1 MGSEEVVSLDLPAEA
16 FEVLR
21 GRRDLRTVCCG
32 APAVAKRSV
41 RGLPFFAHGKRGDC
55 PAGEETAFH
64 LHGKAL
70 IARAAREAGW
80 TAEVEAAGHTPAGE
94 RWRADVLCCRGIL
107 RVAFELQ
114 RSGITLASLHARQE
128 RYRASGVRA
137 MWFMRTHERALSRAQ
152 PWQQATPAF
161 FVTEQHQV
169 PALGLGLGAAVQA
182 ALGGQLAL
190 FPWGGRAVQ
199 VTVIAQVKRCLHY
212 RCRGFHGVL
221 AAVLVCPSGQPDLA
235 VVMPGTTAGLAA
247 WVDEVLPPGE
257 GGRYVPWPTTLARTY
272 PCPGCGRVGSMN
284 AFKPDPAKWRQLA
297 SRLPG
302 EPEAQ
307 AWRYQQGE
315 TDVRTVGAVLSE
327 AQLDWVTRA
336 AGRRW
341 LLQAWTD

>member
-1 MGSEEVVSLDLPAEA
+1 MVSLDLPAEV
-16 FEVLR
+16 FEALR

-41 RGLPFFAHGKRGDC
+41 RGLPFFAHGKRGGC
-55 PAGEETAFH
+55 PAGDETAFH
-64 LHGKAL
+64 LSGKAL
-70 IARAAREAGW
+70 IAQAAREAGW
-80 TAEVEAAGHTPAGE
+80 TAEVEAGGHTPAGE
-94 RWRADVLCCRGIL
+94 HWRADVLCCWGKV

-114 RSGITLASLHARQE
+114 RSGITLASLHARQQ

-137 MWFMRTHERALSRAQ
+137 MWFMRTHQRALSQAQ

-161 FVTEQHQV
+161 YVTEQHQV
-169 PALGLGLGAAVQA
+169 PALDLGLGATVQA
-182 ALGGQLAL
+182 ALSGQLAL

-212 RCRGFHGVL
+212 RCRSFHSVL
-221 AAVLVCPSGQPDLA
+221 AAVLVCPPGRPDLA
-235 VVMPGTTAGLAA
+235 VVLPGITAGLAA
-247 WVDEVLPPGE
+247 WVE
-257 GGRYVPWPTTLARTY
+257 GLMPLGDAWRAVPWPTTLSRTY
-272 PCPGCGRVGSMN
+272 PCPGCGSVGIMN
-284 AFKPDPAKWRQLA
+284 AFKPDPAKWQRLA

-315 TDVRTVGAVLSE
+315 TDVQTLGAVLNE
-327 AQLDWVTRA
+327 VQLDWITQA

-341 LLQAWTD
+341 LRKAWIG